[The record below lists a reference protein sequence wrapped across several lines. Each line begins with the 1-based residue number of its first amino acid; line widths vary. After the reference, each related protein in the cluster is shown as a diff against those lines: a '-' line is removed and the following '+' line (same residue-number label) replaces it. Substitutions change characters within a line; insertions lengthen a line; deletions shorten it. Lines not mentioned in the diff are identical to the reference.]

1 MLRTIFSPRW
11 LLAIVVAAVFAVA
24 CVFLGRW
31 QWGKYVDKQLRADT
45 IATNYG
51 AAPVPFAGVAGRLP
65 LPETGEWMRVTVQ
78 GTYDDSKQLLVRNR
92 VQDGSP
98 GLEVLV
104 PLIVTTQPPGS
115 SAGAAAPAGA
125 AGSTSEPGQRLLVDR
140 GWVQNADTAAQL
152 PSVPPAPG
160 GTVTVQGW
168 LRRPEPSLG
177 RDLPRGQLASM
188 SVSDAE
194 GQLGGTL
201 LPVYL
206 VLQSERTG
214 AGLTPARPAPLA
226 LPDTDLGP
234 NQAYAFQW
242 WLFSAFGFVF
252 YGYRLKVTREEQLH
266 SAGMVA
272 AGAGREP
279 AAQATRAGSD
289 VGDARDPGGAE
300 DATSRQLV
308 PAGGQGRRARPKK
321 VRIWDEEDS

>member
-11 LLAIVVAAVFAVA
+11 LLAILVAAAFAVA

-51 AAPVPFAGVAGRLP
+51 AAPVPIAGIVGRLP
-65 LPETGEWMRVTVQ
+65 LTERGEWVRVTAQ
-78 GTYDDSKQLLVRNR
+78 GTYDDSQQLLVRNR

-104 PLIVTTQPPGS
+104 PLTLAPPGS
-115 SAGAAAPAGA
+115 A
-125 AGSTSEPGQRLLVDR
+125 AGSATAAGTDSSSGSGQRVLVDR

-194 GQLGGTL
+194 GQLGGPL

-206 VLQSERTG
+206 VLESERTASG
-214 AGLTPARPAPLA
+214 VTPARPAPLA

-252 YGYRLKVTREEQLH
+252 YGYRLKVTREEQRLT
-266 SAGMVA
+266 AGPVTAGPGPEPA
-272 AGAGREP
+272 AGATP
-279 AAQATRAGSD
+279 AGSD
-289 VGDARDPGGAE
+289 AQGTTDTPDP
-300 DATSRQLV
+300 DPTSRQLV
-308 PAGGQGRRARPKK
+308 PAGGRGRRTRPKK